1 MAITF
6 NFTQKEL
13 EYDGLGKAIRIRL
26 NLEATDGTYT
36 GVSHRVLIFEKPYK
50 QVVDWTQE
58 EIDAEADKHKD
69 VCMEQE
75 AIEDLNYKMENA
87 Q

>member
-13 EYDGLGKAIRIRL
+13 EYDGMGKAIRIRL
-26 NLEATDGTYT
+26 HLEATDGTNT
-36 GVSHRVLIFEKPYK
+36 GFSHRVLIFEKPYK
-50 QVVDWTQE
+50 LVVDWTQE
-58 EIDAEADKHKD
+58 EIDAIADEHKD
-69 VCMEQE
+69 ICMEQA

-87 Q
+87 